1 MSSSEQK
8 QSKFTVESRK
18 PLLVRFFT
26 LYNKFRLPKQEATL
40 HVLPIFRVDKWSDEC
55 GGAHQK

>member
-8 QSKFTVESRK
+8 QSKFTIESPK

-26 LYNKFRLPKQEATL
+26 LYNKFRLPKREATL
-40 HVLPIFRVDKWSDEC
+40 LQIFRVDKWFDEC
-55 GGAHQK
+55 GGVHQK